1 MVHQHQH
8 QRQIKLKLAVHRQ
21 VSGSHDSWTFNHGRR
36 KLSMRWRASLCVSL
50 APSAENSRSTSST
63 ELRSLSKRSWSRR
76 FQQSRQACTQPMART
91 GARRR
96 SVDTDAGA
104 AVYCAAA
111 PGCMHVTPGSRGAT
125 RPHACNRSLF
135 LLFYSARV
143 IQSENRKM
151 RELMTLFAG
160 QRQPHRLRLLG
171 APLRRA
177 PHRFRFSKAA

>member
-1 MVHQHQH
+1 
-8 QRQIKLKLAVHRQ
+8 
-21 VSGSHDSWTFNHGRR
+21 
-36 KLSMRWRASLCVSL
+36 MRWRASLCVSL

-76 FQQSRQACTQPMART
+76 FQQSRQACTQHMART

-111 PGCMHVTPGSRGAT
+111 PACMHVTPGSRGAT

-135 LLFYSARV
+135 LLFDSARV
-143 IQSENRKM
+143 IQSEKPQDAR
-151 RELMTLFAG
+151 TDD
-160 QRQPHRLRLLG
+160 
-171 APLRRA
+171 PLRRPA
-177 PHRFRFSKAA
+177 ATASDPPLGSASAKSTSSVSKAA